1 MLNSIEIAWYIN
13 YEKIMEMMA
22 TVSEEQRKRL
32 HPHKF
37 TLLIAMGSIIMMFA
51 GFTSAYVV
59 KSNQANWLQFKMP
72 PVFWVSTAVILLS
85 SLTIH
90 LATKYF
96 KVREMAK
103 YRAMITATA
112 ALGVLFVVLQWMGF
126 QYLEDH
132 GVKLIG
138 SGSNAAAS
146 FLGVITGVHM
156 LHVLGGVVLLLI
168 MFFKAYSSRRKSYS
182 SNAIEMAGMYWHFV
196 DGLWIYLFVFFMYV
210 SG

>member
-1 MLNSIEIAWYIN
+1 
-13 YEKIMEMMA
+13 MEMMA

-51 GFTSAYVV
+51 GLTSAYVV

-72 PVFWVSTAVILLS
+72 PIFWYSTAVILLS

-90 LATKYF
+90 LAAKAF

-103 YRAMITATA
+103 YRTLVTVTA
-112 ALGVLFVVLQWMGF
+112 ALGVLFVVLQWFGF
-126 QYLEDH
+126 QYLEQH
-132 GVKLIG
+132 GVKILG

-156 LHVLGGVVLLLI
+156 VHVLGGVALLLI
-168 MFFKAYSSRRKSYS
+168 MFFRAYSRRQKSYS
-182 SNAIEMAGMYWHFV
+182 STAIEMAGMYWHFV
-196 DGLWIYLFVFFMYV
+196 DGLWIYLFIFFMYV